1 MVIILAYMINSLFLE
16 TIKTMLENGQDPKE
30 MLIEACQPE
39 CKFWKDK
46 LARCEGT
53 LKSSVSSDPEQTCMY
68 PMRDYITCVEGCVSF
83 E

>member
-1 MVIILAYMINSLFLE
+1 MI
-16 TIKTMLENGQDPKE
+16 ENGQDPKD

-68 PMRDYITCVEGCVSF
+68 PMRDYVTCVEACVSF
-83 E
+83 LVEK